1 MKKTL
6 ITVAILLPVF
16 LVFAYLF
23 KSPKVEKT
31 KVKTKLMTTK
41 VLASS
46 ISDPTSNWKKY
57 ENIEYHLSFRYPA
70 DMEAEELSGL
80 ATNYLQV
87 NLRKGRGAPALIMI
101 KGKYEIEDV
110 NEFVGGDKPEEEKTI
125 TGQTWRFFDFPQ
137 GWSNS
142 DPFTVYQKEGA
153 GFLYSFKFYNLMTD
167 ELRDQIM
174 KTVKIAD

>member
-1 MKKTL
+1 MKKVL

-16 LVFAYLF
+16 LIIAYSF
-23 KSPKVEKT
+23 KSPKEEKT
-31 KVKTKLMTTK
+31 KIETKPEATK
-41 VLASS
+41 VLVSPIA
-46 ISDPTSNWKKY
+46 DPTSSWKKY
-57 ENIEYHLSFRYPA
+57 ENAEYHLSFRYPV

-80 ATNYLQV
+80 AKNYLQV

-101 KGKYEIEDV
+101 KGNYETEDI
-110 NEFVGGDKPEEEKTI
+110 NEFVGGKPEEEKTI

-167 ELRDQIM
+167 ELRDKIM